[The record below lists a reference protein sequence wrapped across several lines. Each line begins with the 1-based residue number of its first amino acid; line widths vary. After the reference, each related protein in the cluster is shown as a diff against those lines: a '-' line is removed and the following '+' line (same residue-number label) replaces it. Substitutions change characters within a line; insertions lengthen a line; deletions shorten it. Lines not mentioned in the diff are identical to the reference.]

1 MLAPTEVCQYCS
13 TFGAKMAE
21 VDECG
26 VRHMQDDSL
35 RGLLH
40 GIYIGVSG
48 VPLKPMSGCLGLLS
62 ELCIGA
68 SGKIKGWG
76 EEYHKRPPVMRIR
89 PPRQFSTLSATM
101 RGVIRRLSAQYLPC
115 SVASSIIVYAGRW
128 SFQER

>member
-1 MLAPTEVCQYCS
+1 MLAPMEVCQYCQ
-13 TFGAKMAE
+13 TFDANKAE
-21 VDECG
+21 VDEGG

-48 VPLKPMSGCLGLLS
+48 VLLKPMSGCFGLLS

-76 EEYHKRPPVMRIR
+76 EDPHNRPPAMRIR

-101 RGVIRRLSAQYLPC
+101 RGVAHRLSAQCLP
-115 SVASSIIVYAGRW
+115 I
-128 SFQER
+128 QLP

>member
-1 MLAPTEVCQYCS
+1 MLAPMEVCQYCQ
-13 TFGAKMAE
+13 TFGANKAG
-21 VDECG
+21 VDKACG
-26 VRHMQDDSL
+26 RQMQDDSL

-48 VPLKPMSGCLGLLS
+48 VLLKPMSGCLGLLS

-76 EEYHKRPPVMRIR
+76 EDHNKRPPAMRIR

-101 RGVIRRLSAQYLPC
+101 RGVTHKLSAQCLPC
-115 SVASSIIVYAGRW
+115 SAASPVTIEAGKL
-128 SFQER
+128 SFQA